1 MKIRDLA
8 VTLSLFLPLPAWAQ
22 QDISSGKY
30 MYSACKALSEDSS
43 DVNAFAKGLCAGI
56 IDTILESAEVLPG
69 DFRFC
74 TPEASTF
81 GQAAHIV
88 VSYMDE
94 HPESM
99 DKNFK
104 DIAAT
109 ALHAAWPCKN

>member
-1 MKIRDLA
+1 MKIKDLA

-30 MYSACKALSEDSS
+30 MYSACKAVSEESS
-43 DVNAFAKGLCAGI
+43 DGNAFAKGHCVGI
-56 IDTILESAEVLPG
+56 IETILEFSEVLP
-69 DFRFC
+69 DNFRFC
-74 TPEASTF
+74 VPEAATL

-94 HPESM
+94 HPGSM
-99 DKNFK
+99 DKSFK

-109 ALHAAWPCKN
+109 ALHAAWPCS

>member
-1 MKIRDLA
+1 MRIKDLA

-30 MYSACKALSEDSS
+30 MYSACKAVSEKSS
-43 DVNAFAKGLCAGI
+43 DGNAFAKGHCVGI
-56 IDTILESAEVLPG
+56 IETILEFAEVLPD

-74 TPEASTF
+74 TPEASTL
-81 GQAAHIV
+81 GQAASIV
-88 VSYMDE
+88 VSYMDK

-104 DIAAT
+104 DLAAT
-109 ALHAAWPCKN
+109 ALHAAWPCP